1 MLRSFL
7 LSLSRSQVRC
17 LHIIKTIEEMHQFRK
32 ELYQKG
38 EKIVGFVPTMGALHE
53 GHLHLMTKARSYSDL
68 VIASI
73 FVNPTQFSAGEDL
86 DRYPRQV
93 ETDIHLMK
101 RVGVDI
107 LFLPDQMYETKPL
120 CHVEPLRFSQISE
133 GVARPEFFRG
143 VATIVAKLFNIVRP
157 DVALF
162 GQKDISQCILIQN
175 MVKDLN
181 IPTTIKVIET
191 VRESDGLAMS
201 SRNAYLKSHERPFAK
216 ILYQALLIGSRLIE
230 EKKIVQKEEIVHV
243 IEEALQSETLVSK
256 IEYISIASHINMEEL
271 EKIDAANGCVISSA
285 IRLGNVRLI
294 DNVLVGKART
304 DILSE

>member
-1 MLRSFL
+1 
-7 LSLSRSQVRC
+7 
-17 LHIIKTIEEMHQFRK
+17 
-32 ELYQKG
+32 
-38 EKIVGFVPTMGALHE
+38 
-53 GHLHLMTKARSYSDL
+53 
-68 VIASI
+68 
-73 FVNPTQFSAGEDL
+73 
-86 DRYPRQV
+86 
-93 ETDIHLMK
+93 
-101 RVGVDI
+101 
-107 LFLPDQMYETKPL
+107 MYETKPL